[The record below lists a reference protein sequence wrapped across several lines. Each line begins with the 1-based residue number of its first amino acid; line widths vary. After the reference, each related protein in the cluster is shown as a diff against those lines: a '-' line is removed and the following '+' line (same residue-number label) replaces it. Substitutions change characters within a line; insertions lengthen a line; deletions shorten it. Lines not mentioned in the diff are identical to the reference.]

1 MKVFLPLIVLAAMVA
16 LVMGAAGAASLHVL
30 FGVVIP
36 YAALAVFVVGFGYR
50 MLKWARVPVPFRI
63 TTTCGQQK
71 SLPWIESAPLDCPS
85 STLGVVVRMALEIL
99 LFRSLFRN
107 STASIAEGERVIYR
121 SNKLLWLAGLAFHWS
136 FLIIVI
142 RHFRFFIEPV
152 PWPVGLVESL
162 DGFFQIGLPILYA
175 TDILLVVSVTFLFLR
190 RICVPQL
197 RYISLAADYFPLFLV
212 LGIAVTGVLMRY
224 FTKVDVVGVKELAA
238 GLLTLQPVV
247 PEGIS
252 ALFYLHLFLVCVLLA
267 YFPFSKLMHMG
278 GVFLSP
284 TRNLP
289 ADSRARRHVNPWNY
303 PVKVHPYDEYEDEFR
318 EKMID
323 AGIPVD
329 KEA

>member
-1 MKVFLPLIVLAAMVA
+1 MKVFVPLIVLAALVA
-16 LVMGAAGAASLHVL
+16 LVMGAAGVASLHVL
-30 FGVVIP
+30 IGVVIP

-50 MLKWARVPVPFRI
+50 MVKWARIPVPFRI

-71 SLPWIESAPLDCPS
+71 TLPWIKDAPIDCPS

-107 STASIAEGERVIYR
+107 STASIAEGEKVVYR

-152 PWPVGLVESL
+152 PRLLGLLESM
-162 DGFFQIGLPILYA
+162 DGFFQVGLPIVYA
-175 TDILLVVSVTFLFLR
+175 TDLFIVVSLTYLFVR
-190 RICVPQL
+190 RIIVPQL
-197 RYISLAADYFPLFLV
+197 RYISLAADYFPLFLL

-238 GLLTLQPVV
+238 GLLTFRPVV

>member
-1 MKVFLPLIVLAAMVA
+1 MKVFVPLIVLAAMVA
-16 LVMGAAGAASLHVL
+16 LVMGAAGVASLQVL

-36 YAALAVFVVGFGYR
+36 YAALAVFVGGFAYR
-50 MLKWARVPVPFRI
+50 MLKWAQVPVPFRI

-71 SLPWIESAPLDCPS
+71 TLPWIKDAPVDCPS
-85 STLGVVVRMALEIL
+85 STFGVVARMALEVL

-107 STASIAEGERVIYR
+107 STVSIAEGEKVVYR
-121 SNKLLWLAGLAFHWS
+121 SNKLLWMAGLAFHWS

-152 PWPVGLVESL
+152 PWPIGLTASL
-162 DGFFQIGLPILYA
+162 DSFFQIGLPVLYL
-175 TDILLVVSVTFLFLR
+175 TDIFLVASVTFLFLR

-212 LGIAVTGVLMRY
+212 LAIATTGVLMRY
-224 FTKVDVVGVKELAA
+224 FTKVDLVGVKELAA
-238 GLLTLQPVV
+238 GLLTFQPVV
-247 PEGIS
+247 PEGIG
-252 ALFYLHLFLVCVLLA
+252 AMFYVHLFLVSVLLA

-289 ADSRARRHVNPWNY
+289 ADGRAQRHVNPWNV
-303 PVKVHPYDEYEDEFR
+303 PANVHPYEKYEDEFR